1 MLNRPR
7 SCYEQHG
14 KNGRLPPRKAEH
26 RPTEAASRVPSSEE
40 SPGSLLQM
48 FVFALHA
55 LCLTSV
61 FVLQSSLFC
70 FCTARC
76 ILPRGCSKTLSQD
89 KPQPFYSSSHTLQG
103 GCQRGAILLSEHS
116 GHLLASEK
124 PGSLRWLSAL
134 GLQGYPFSLHYI
146 SCPFQVRL
154 PVTLCVARTMLGIA
168 SQIHCPCHQL
178 MCLPHGTVSIAPIKL
193 SGHVAGSPGICV
205 RQDS

>member
-1 MLNRPR
+1 MTKMAAFPPGKQSTDPLRPPVVCPHLR
-7 SCYEQHG
+7 NLLVLLFRC
-14 KNGRLPPRKAEH
+14 LCLLF
-26 RPTEAASRVPSSEE
+26 TPSS
-40 SPGSLLQM
+40 
-48 FVFALHA
+48 
-55 LCLTSV
+55 LTSV

-70 FCTARC
+70 FCTACC

-89 KPQPFYSSSHTLQG
+89 KPQPFYSSSHTLQS

-154 PVTLCVARTMLGIA
+154 PMTLCVARTMLGIT

-178 MCLPHGTVSIAPIKL
+178 MCLPHGTVIIAPIKL
-193 SGHVAGSPGICV
+193 SGHAVGSPGICV

>member
-1 MLNRPR
+1 MSNMTKMAAFPPGKQSTDPLRPPVVCPHLR
-7 SCYEQHG
+7 NLLVLFFRC
-14 KNGRLPPRKAEH
+14 LCLLF
-26 RPTEAASRVPSSEE
+26 TPSS
-40 SPGSLLQM
+40 
-48 FVFALHA
+48 
-55 LCLTSV
+55 LTSV

-76 ILPRGCSKTLSQD
+76 SLPRGCSKTLSQD
-89 KPQPFYSSSHTLQG
+89 KPQPFYSSSHTLQR

-193 SGHVAGSPGICV
+193 SGHVVGSPGMCV